1 MLKTPFVTTARLHND
16 CLSIAV
22 SCNGCYKAIR
32 ARGPSF
38 RGETRVLWTVP
49 LLVSM
54 GETLTIRYKI
64 FPSWMHF
71 WGFKPMSYSI
81 YIVIQHFD
89 YHTVVKIKKYTFHKN
104 NNYLDLPLLFAR
116 CCWQLTR
123 RKQSECCLLMSY
135 VSKNPCISNEFYEG
149 DYTFEW

>member
-49 LLVSM
+49 LLVVWVKNLQYVTKYFPP
-54 GETLTIRYKI
+54 ECI
-64 FPSWMHF
+64 F
-71 WGFKPMSYSI
+71 G
-81 YIVIQHFD
+81 V
-89 YHTVVKIKKYTFHKN
+89 
-104 NNYLDLPLLFAR
+104 
-116 CCWQLTR
+116 
-123 RKQSECCLLMSY
+123 
-135 VSKNPCISNEFYEG
+135 
-149 DYTFEW
+149 